1 MLKTIN
7 LDINHKAILD
17 VITKEEVKWF
27 GWKFN
32 DFSKDRTIKS
42 INWGKNSDIGCYS
55 LRYTKY
61 QQLIEKAIPQLKSIK
76 YNPKKSHITK
86 TLPKG
91 GLPWHKD
98 YQRKKALLIPIG
110 ENKGSIMYNNF
121 VFKYQGPT
129 FIATNVLHKTFNDSK
144 INRYTIQLHI
154 E

>member
-7 LDINHKAILD
+7 LDIDHKAILD

-61 QQLIEKAIPQLKSIK
+61 QQLIEKAIPQLKSIIQS
-76 YNPKKSHITK
+76 KKITHYK
-86 TLPKG
+86 NLAKR
-91 GLPWHKD
+91 WSSV
-98 YQRKKALLIPIG
+98 A
-110 ENKGSIMYNNF
+110 
-121 VFKYQGPT
+121 
-129 FIATNVLHKTFNDSK
+129 
-144 INRYTIQLHI
+144 
-154 E
+154 

>member
-17 VITKEEVKWF
+17 TITNEKIKWF
-27 GWKFN
+27 GWKFS
-32 DFSKDRTIKS
+32 DFSKDKTIKS
-42 INWGKNSDIGCYS
+42 IKWGKTSDIGCFS
-55 LRYTKY
+55 LRFTKY
-61 QQLIEKAIPQLKSIK
+61 QQLIENAIPKIKSIK
-76 YNPKKSHITK
+76 YDPKKSHITK
-86 TLPKG
+86 TLPGG

-98 YQRKKALLIPIG
+98 FKRKKALLIPIG
-110 ENKGSIMYNNF
+110 ENKGTIMYNNF

-129 FIATNVLHKTFNDSK
+129 FIATNVLHKTYNDSK